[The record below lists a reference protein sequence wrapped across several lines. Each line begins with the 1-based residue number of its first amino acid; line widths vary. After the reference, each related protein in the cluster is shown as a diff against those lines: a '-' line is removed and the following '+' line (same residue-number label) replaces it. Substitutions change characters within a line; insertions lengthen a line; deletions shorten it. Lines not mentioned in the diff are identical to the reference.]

1 MKILRTCVI
10 DDEPLAARLIENY
23 VTKTPFLQLVGVFES
38 AQEAVRTV
46 IEGEIDLVFL
56 DINMPQLN
64 GLEFARILPRRCK
77 VVFTTAYDNFALQ
90 GFRVNALD
98 YLLKPINYE
107 EFFNA
112 ASKALTALSGGSEDI
127 SATGSEFIIV
137 KSEYKLQQIPV
148 RDILF
153 IEGVK
158 DYVKIYLD
166 GETKAVMTLMNMR
179 TLEQELPSRMFM
191 RVHRSF
197 IVNTSKIRVIERK
210 RIVFDNTYIPVS
222 DSYSKE
228 FNDFINSRLVGGNRT
243 QAASSQTSDNAL

>member
-10 DDEPLAARLIENY
+10 DDEPLAAQLIEKY
-23 VTKTPFLQLVGVFES
+23 VNKTPFLQLVGVFGS

-77 VVFTTAYDNFALQ
+77 VVFTTAYDSFALQ

-112 ASKALTALSGGSEDI
+112 ASKALTALSGASDDTSASGSEY
-127 SATGSEFIIV
+127 IIV

-148 RDILF
+148 RDILY

-158 DYVKIYLD
+158 DYVKIYIE
-166 GETKAVMTLMNMR
+166 GEPKAVMTLMNMR
-179 TLEQELPSRMFM
+179 TLEQELPSRLFM

-243 QAASSQTSDNAL
+243 QAAPSQTSDNAL